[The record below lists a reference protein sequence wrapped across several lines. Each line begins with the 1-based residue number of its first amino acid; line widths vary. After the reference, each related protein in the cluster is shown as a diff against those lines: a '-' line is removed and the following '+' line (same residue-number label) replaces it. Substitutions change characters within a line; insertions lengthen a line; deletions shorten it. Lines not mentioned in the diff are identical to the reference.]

1 MVAKGGQTSSVT
13 FSGKGGD
20 DYLVG
25 AAGSDVLLGGKGD
38 DVLTGSDGDDT
49 FIVSVSDVD
58 GERDAGTDVIT
69 DFNPSDVIAFWF
81 WNKQNWDGSLPSEA
95 SISKTKYQVIMKYP
109 FKNKSALICSP
120 LVIIENTDA
129 LSADEQ
135 TAITQIRDAISFD
148 EKIDVTSENHL
159 IVHLSL
165 ISTSQLFHL
174 RVQKQLEKPFGDD
187 FAYDDIGNALGI
199 IADAKFD
206 YAYKT
211 QLGAMNINVPAN
223 GEKIDLAGSADAYV
237 GLSGSKNDDTLVAK
251 DTNSVLF
258 GDTGSDRL
266 IGGLGDDTL
275 IATGGNVGDEDYLL
289 GGAGSDNFVLIN
301 PEEINET
308 LEKIYQVRL
317 EDFNRYEGDRVT
329 LVGYENHE
337 IELSDVDENNIQ
349 TAQISGPDPLQES
362 LTIYFDL
369 SFVREFDSAFNL
381 RMADFD
387 KVDAV

>member
-1 MVAKGGQTSSVT
+1 M
-13 FSGKGGD
+13 
-20 DYLVG
+20 
-25 AAGSDVLLGGKGD
+25 
-38 DVLTGSDGDDT
+38 
-49 FIVSVSDVD
+49 
-58 GERDAGTDVIT
+58 
-69 DFNPSDVIAFWF
+69 
-81 WNKQNWDGSLPSEA
+81 
-95 SISKTKYQVIMKYP
+95 
-109 FKNKSALICSP
+109 
-120 LVIIENTDA
+120 
-129 LSADEQ
+129 
-135 TAITQIRDAISFD
+135 
-148 EKIDVTSENHL
+148 TSENPFNSTFEFDFDQS
-159 IVHLSL
+159 IISL
-165 ISTSQLFHL
+165 AGSETTREAF
-174 RVQKQLEKPFGDD
+174 FGDD

-211 QLGAMNINVPAN
+211 QLGAMNINVPVD

-275 IATGGNVGDEDYLL
+275 IATGGNSGDEDYLL

-329 LVGYENHE
+329 LVGYDNHE